1 MKQGRE
7 QDFGSLFRQIVLLFL
22 IMAVFICYFF
32 LQNDSHSF
40 AKYNL

>member
-22 IMAVFICYFF
+22 IMAVFIYFF